1 MITYFDVF
9 LYLKVMYDFIKD
21 FAVNVKQ
28 QRIKFGMNQE
38 NLANASFVSVQTI
51 SSIENAKHFPSYKI
65 LVNISKALK
74 LHPAQLLIGHSE
86 FWNIE
91 DKELQYV
98 LVEAFKNLTPKQ
110 REIALKLVQT
120 VSELDV

>member
-1 MITYFDVF
+1 MITYFVVF
-9 LYLKVMYDFIKD
+9 LYLKVMFDFIKD
-21 FAVNVKQ
+21 FAANVKK
-28 QRIKFGMNQE
+28 QRINLGMNQE
-38 NLANASFVSVQTI
+38 NLADASFVSVQTI
-51 SSIENAKHFPSYKI
+51 SSIENAKHFPSYKK
-65 LVNISKALK
+65 LVNISKALQ
-74 LHPAQLLIGHSE
+74 LHPAQLLISNSE

>member
-1 MITYFDVF
+1 MF
-9 LYLKVMYDFIKD
+9 DFIKD
-21 FAVNVKQ
+21 FAANVKK
-28 QRIKFGMNQE
+28 QRINLGMNQE
-38 NLANASFVSVQTI
+38 NLADASFVSVQTI
-51 SSIENAKHFPSYKI
+51 SSIENAKHFPSYKK
-65 LVNISKALK
+65 LVNISKSLQ
-74 LHPAQLLIGHSE
+74 LHPAQLLISNSE